1 MRRRAALTEAKRS
14 GRAAVIVGK
23 HSSYAARTAHTAPSL
38 LVRMPPQYTTRD
50 VALLLE
56 ALWSMFTQSQAQRLM
71 VAVPWDDTD
80 EPRRMV
86 LADLAALL
94 ERWLDGGEEV
104 RALG

>member
-1 MRRRAALTEAKRS
+1 MW
-14 GRAAVIVGK
+14 G
-23 HSSYAARTAHTAPSL
+23 
-38 LVRMPPQYTTRD
+38 
-50 VALLLE
+50 
-56 ALWSMFTQSQAQRLM
+56 MFTQSQAQRLM

-94 ERWLDGGEEV
+94 ERWLDVGEEV

>member
-1 MRRRAALTEAKRS
+1 MECHCARTEAKKS
-14 GRAAVIVGK
+14 GRTAVVAGK
-23 HSSYAARTAHTAPSL
+23 HGSHPASIGLASTPSIW
-38 LVRMPPQYTTRD
+38 RMPPQYSTRD

-94 ERWLDGGEEV
+94 ERWLDVGEEV

>member
-1 MRRRAALTEAKRS
+1 
-14 GRAAVIVGK
+14 
-23 HSSYAARTAHTAPSL
+23 
-38 LVRMPPQYTTRD
+38 MPPQYTTRD

>member
-1 MRRRAALTEAKRS
+1 
-14 GRAAVIVGK
+14 
-23 HSSYAARTAHTAPSL
+23 
-38 LVRMPPQYTTRD
+38 
-50 VALLLE
+50 
-56 ALWSMFTQSQAQRLM
+56 MFTQSQAQRPI

-94 ERWLDGGEEV
+94 ERWLDVGEEV